1 MSRPVTD
8 DTATAPAAPAAPTTD
23 DIRDAVA
30 RTVGVA
36 AEAIADDT
44 NLVAVGLK
52 SLHMMQLINGWRRAG
67 HRVSLKDL
75 AADPTVRAWSRL
87 LS

>member
-1 MSRPVTD
+1 MSRPVTA
-8 DTATAPAAPAAPTTD
+8 ATAPAATAPPTTD
-23 DIRDAVA
+23 EIRDAVA
-30 RTVGVA
+30 QTVGVS

-75 AADPTVRAWSRL
+75 ATDPTVGAWSRL

>member
-8 DTATAPAAPAAPTTD
+8 DTATVPAAPAAPTAD
-23 DIRDAVA
+23 EIRDAVA

-52 SLHMMQLINGWRRAG
+52 SLHMMQLITAG
-67 HRVSLKDL
+67 GAPATASPSRTSPPTPPW
-75 AADPTVRAWSRL
+75 AAGPGC
-87 LS
+87 

>member
-1 MSRPVTD
+1 MTRPATH
-8 DTATAPAAPAAPTTD
+8 DTATAPAAPTAPTTD
-23 DIRDAVA
+23 EIRDAVA
-30 RTVGVA
+30 RTVGVP

-75 AADPTVRAWSRL
+75 ATDPTVSGWARL

>member
-1 MSRPVTD
+1 MTRPVTD
-8 DTATAPAAPAAPTTD
+8 DTAAPAPPTAD
-23 DIRDAVA
+23 EIRHAVA
-30 RTVGVA
+30 QIVGVPA
-36 AEAIADDT
+36 QAVADDT

-67 HRVSLKDL
+67 HRVRLKDL
-75 AADPTVRAWSRL
+75 AADPTVRGWSRL